1 MKMMALVLIG
11 IVLGL
16 GLVFLPTLG
25 TTSLFP
31 FGGASQATAGEGK
44 NITGSVDYGNGDIQ
58 PAAAE
63 GYSVYRSISESPA
76 GPFGVPAA
84 ILALGVAL
92 AAGVYLITKR
102 TVP

>member
-25 TTSLFP
+25 TTSFF
-31 FGGASQATAGEGK
+31 FGGAAQATAGEGK

-63 GYSVYRSISESPA
+63 GYSVYRSISESPT